1 MHLNNCKVIAIANQ
15 KGGVGKTTT
24 AANLGAGLVRQ
35 GKKVMIIDADP
46 QGSLTLSLGVKNP
59 DELDSTLA
67 NVMERIV
74 EDKEFESGFA
84 VLRTDEG
91 IDLMPSNIELSGIE
105 VRLVNEMSRERV
117 LKTYVDTVRD
127 KYDYILID
135 CMPSLGMMTFNALCS
150 ADSVIIPTTP
160 EFLSAK
166 GLEQLLGTIN
176 RVKRRINP
184 DLKIDGI
191 LITMV
196 DYRTRF
202 GRGLESLIRQQYG
215 KYPTVFNTVIPRS
228 IRAVETTAE
237 GKSIYLHDKNGKVA
251 EAYAN
256 FTKEVMGDGKT
267 RQRVKSSSELVR

>member
-1 MHLNNCKVIAIANQ
+1 MSDCKVIAITNQ

-24 AANLGAGLVRQ
+24 TVNLGAGLVRQ
-35 GKKVMIIDADP
+35 GKKVLLIDADP
-46 QGSLTLSLGVKNP
+46 QGSLTVSLGIKKP
-59 DELDSTLA
+59 DELNSTLA
-67 NVMERIV
+67 NVMQSIV
-74 EDKEFESGFA
+74 EDKELTSGFGL
-84 VLRTDEG
+84 LRTGDG
-91 IDLMPSNIELSGIE
+91 MDLMPSNIELSGIE
-105 VRLVNEMSRERV
+105 IRLVNEMSRERV
-117 LKTYVDTVRD
+117 LKTYIDTVRD

-196 DYRTRF
+196 DNRTRF

-228 IRAVETTAE
+228 IRAVETAAE

-256 FTKEVMGDGKT
+256 FTKEVMNDGKT
-267 RQRVKSSSELVR
+267 RQRVKSSSELIR

>member
-1 MHLNNCKVIAIANQ
+1 MHKCKVIAIANQ

-24 AANLGAGLVRQ
+24 AANLGVGLVRQ
-35 GKKVMIIDADP
+35 GKKVMLIDADP
-46 QGSLTLSLGVKNP
+46 QGSLSLSLGIEKP
-59 DELDSTLA
+59 DNLESTIA
-67 NVMERIV
+67 NVMERIA
-74 EDKEFESGFA
+74 EDKEIEPGFA
-84 VLRTDEG
+84 VVQTKEG
-91 IDLMPSNIELSGIE
+91 IDLMPANIELSGIE

-117 LKTYVDTVRD
+117 LKRYVDSKRQD
-127 KYDYILID
+127 YDFIIID

-176 RVKRRINP
+176 RVRRHINP
-184 DLKIDGI
+184 GLKIDGI

-196 DYRTRF
+196 DNRTRF
-202 GRGLESLIRQQYG
+202 GKGLTDLIRQQYG

-228 IRAVETTAE
+228 VRTVECAAE

-251 EAYAN
+251 EAYRN
-256 FTKEVMGDGKT
+256 FTKEVMDNGKE
-267 RQRVKSSSELVR
+267 RQRIKSSSELVR

>member
-35 GKKVMIIDADP
+35 GKKVLLIDADP

-74 EDKEFESGFA
+74 DDIEYKSGFA
-84 VLRTDEG
+84 LLRTEEG

-117 LKTYVDTVRD
+117 LKSYIDTVKD
-127 KYDYILID
+127 KYDYIIID

-166 GLEQLLGTIN
+166 GLEQLLGTI
-176 RVKRRINP
+176 
-184 DLKIDGI
+184 
-191 LITMV
+191 
-196 DYRTRF
+196 
-202 GRGLESLIRQQYG
+202 
-215 KYPTVFNTVIPRS
+215 TV
-228 IRAVETTAE
+228 
-237 GKSIYLHDKNGKVA
+237 L
-251 EAYAN
+251 
-256 FTKEVMGDGKT
+256 
-267 RQRVKSSSELVR
+267 

>member
-1 MHLNNCKVIAIANQ
+1 MNNCKVIAIANQ

-35 GKKVMIIDADP
+35 GKKVLLIDADP

-59 DELDSTLA
+59 DELESTLA

-74 EDKEFESGFA
+74 DDREFNSRFA

-117 LKTYVDTVRD
+117 LKSYVDTVRD
-127 KYDYILID
+127 KYEYIIID
-135 CMPSLGMMTFNALCS
+135 CMPSLGMMTFNALCA

-184 DLKIDGI
+184 ELKIDGI
-191 LITMV
+191 LITMA
-196 DYRTRF
+196 DNRTRF
-202 GRGLESLIRQQYG
+202 GRGLESLICQQYG

-228 IRAVETTAE
+228 IRSVETAAE

-256 FTKEVMGDGKT
+256 LTKEVMSDGKE
-267 RQRVKSSSELVR
+267 RQRVKGSSELVR

>member
-1 MHLNNCKVIAIANQ
+1 MRDCKVIAITNQ

-24 AANLGAGLVRQ
+24 TVNLGAGLVRQ
-35 GKKVMIIDADP
+35 GKKVLLVDADP
-46 QGSLTLSLGVKNP
+46 QGSLTVSLGIKKP
-59 DELDSTLA
+59 DELNSTLA
-67 NVMERIV
+67 NVMQTIV
-74 EDKEFESGFA
+74 EDKELVSGFGI
-84 VLRTDEG
+84 LRTEDG
-91 IDLMPSNIELSGIE
+91 MDLMPSNIELSGIE
-105 VRLVNEMSRERV
+105 IRLVNEMSRERV
-117 LKTYVDTVRD
+117 LKSYVGTVRD

-135 CMPSLGMMTFNALCS
+135 CMPSLGMMTFNALCA

-196 DYRTRF
+196 DNRTRF
-202 GRGLESLIRQQYG
+202 GRGLANLIRQQYG

-228 IRAVETTAE
+228 IRAVETAAE

-256 FTKEVMGDGKT
+256 FTKEVMNDGKT
-267 RQRVKSSSELVR
+267 RQRVKSSSELIR

>member
-1 MHLNNCKVIAIANQ
+1 MNNCKVIAIANQ

-24 AANLGAGLVRQ
+24 AANLEAGLVRQ
-35 GKKVMIIDADP
+35 GKKVLLIDADP
-46 QGSLTLSLGVKNP
+46 QGSLTLSLDVKNP
-59 DELDSTLA
+59 DELESTLA

-74 EDKEFESGFA
+74 DDREFNSRFA

-117 LKTYVDTVRD
+117 LKSYVDTVRD
-127 KYDYILID
+127 KYEYIIID
-135 CMPSLGMMTFNALCS
+135 CMPSLGMMTFNALCA

-184 DLKIDGI
+184 ELKIDGI
-191 LITMV
+191 LITMA
-196 DYRTRF
+196 DNRTRF
-202 GRGLESLIRQQYG
+202 GRGLESLICQQYG

-228 IRAVETTAE
+228 IRAVETAAE

-256 FTKEVMGDGKT
+256 LTKEVMSDGKE
-267 RQRVKSSSELVR
+267 RQRVKGSSELVR

>member
-1 MHLNNCKVIAIANQ
+1 MNNCKVIAIANQ

-24 AANLGAGLVRQ
+24 AANLGVGLVRQ

-46 QGSLTLSLGVKNP
+46 QGSLTLSLGIKNP

-84 VLRTDEG
+84 VLRTEEG

-117 LKTYVDTVRD
+117 LKTYVDTVKD

-202 GRGLESLIRQQYG
+202 GRGLANLIRQQYG

-256 FTKEVMGDGKT
+256 LTKEVMSDGKE
-267 RQRVKSSSELVR
+267 RQRIKSSSEFVR

>member
-35 GKKVMIIDADP
+35 GKKVMLIDADP

-59 DELDSTLA
+59 GELDSTLA

-74 EDKEFESGFA
+74 DDKEFKSGFA
-84 VLRTDEG
+84 LLRTEEG
-91 IDLMPSNIELSGIE
+91 IDLVPSNIELSGIE

-117 LKTYVDTVRD
+117 LKTYIETVRD

-150 ADSVIIPTTP
+150 DNSVIIPTTP

-166 GLEQLLGTIN
+166 GLEQLLSTIN
-176 RVKRRINP
+176 RVRRHINP
-184 DLKIDGI
+184 NLKVDGI

-196 DYRTRF
+196 DNRTRL
-202 GRGLESLIRQQYG
+202 GRGVVNVIRRDYG
-215 KYPTVFNTVIPRS
+215 QSPSVFHTVIPLS
-228 IRAVETTAE
+228 VKAKEATISVVSVFKHDEK
-237 GKSIYLHDKNGKVA
+237 GKLLKRIKV
-251 EAYAN
+251 
-256 FTKEVMGDGKT
+256 
-267 RQRVKSSSELVR
+267 

>member
-1 MHLNNCKVIAIANQ
+1 MNNCKVIAIANQ

-35 GKKVMIIDADP
+35 GKKVLLIDADP

-59 DELDSTLA
+59 DELESTLA

-74 EDKEFESGFA
+74 DDREFNSGFA

-117 LKTYVDTVRD
+117 LKSYVDTVRD
-127 KYDYILID
+127 KYEYIIID
-135 CMPSLGMMTFNALCS
+135 CMPSLGMMTFNALCA

-184 DLKIDGI
+184 ELKIDGI
-191 LITMV
+191 LITMA
-196 DYRTRF
+196 DNRTRF

-228 IRAVETTAE
+228 IRAVETAAE
-237 GKSIYLHDKNGKVA
+237 GKSIYLHYKNGKVA

-256 FTKEVMGDGKT
+256 LTKEVMSDGKE
-267 RQRVKSSSELVR
+267 RQRVKGSSELVR

>member
-35 GKKVMIIDADP
+35 GKKVLLIDADP

-74 EDKEFESGFA
+74 DDKEYKSGFA
-84 VLRTDEG
+84 LLRTEEG

-117 LKTYVDTVRD
+117 LKSYIDTVKD
-127 KYDYILID
+127 KYDYIIID

-166 GLEQLLGTIN
+166 
-176 RVKRRINP
+176 
-184 DLKIDGI
+184 
-191 LITMV
+191 
-196 DYRTRF
+196 
-202 GRGLESLIRQQYG
+202 
-215 KYPTVFNTVIPRS
+215 
-228 IRAVETTAE
+228 
-237 GKSIYLHDKNGKVA
+237 
-251 EAYAN
+251 
-256 FTKEVMGDGKT
+256 
-267 RQRVKSSSELVR
+267 

>member
-1 MHLNNCKVIAIANQ
+1 MNNCKVIAIANQ

-35 GKKVMIIDADP
+35 GKKVLLIDADP
-46 QGSLTLSLGVKNP
+46 QGSLTLSLDVKNP
-59 DELDSTLA
+59 DELESTLA

-74 EDKEFESGFA
+74 DDREFNSRFA

-117 LKTYVDTVRD
+117 LKSYVDTVRD
-127 KYDYILID
+127 KYEYIIID
-135 CMPSLGMMTFNALCS
+135 CMPSLGMMTFNALCA

-184 DLKIDGI
+184 ELKIDGI
-191 LITMV
+191 LITMA
-196 DYRTRF
+196 DNRTRF
-202 GRGLESLIRQQYG
+202 GRGLESLICQQYG

-228 IRAVETTAE
+228 IRAVETAAE

-256 FTKEVMGDGKT
+256 LTKEVMSDGKE
-267 RQRVKSSSELVR
+267 RQRVKGSSELVR

>member
-1 MHLNNCKVIAIANQ
+1 MNNCKVIAIANQ

-74 EDKEFESGFA
+74 EDKEIESGFA
-84 VLRTDEG
+84 VLRTEEG

-117 LKTYVDTVRD
+117 LKSYVDTVRD

-196 DYRTRF
+196 DNRTRF
-202 GRGLESLIRQQYG
+202 GRGLANLIRQQYG

-228 IRAVETTAE
+228 IRAVETAAE

-256 FTKEVMGDGKT
+256 FTKEVMNDGKT
-267 RQRVKSSSELVR
+267 RQRVKSSSELIR